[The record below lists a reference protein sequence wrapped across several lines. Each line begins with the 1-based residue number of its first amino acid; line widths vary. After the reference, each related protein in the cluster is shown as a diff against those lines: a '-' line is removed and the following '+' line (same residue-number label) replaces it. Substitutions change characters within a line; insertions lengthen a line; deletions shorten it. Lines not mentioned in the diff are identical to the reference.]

1 MIKRIITVLSKKLAM
16 ARSKDKPT
24 PNWEDIRK
32 VLNQTAEIQARAAKQ
47 QAAWQASWEAQR
59 AQEHKER
66 EHERE
71 QEHKERERERAHERQ
86 EERRRF
92 AAWEASMNRVLKD
105 MGVRVGGLTNNV
117 GKIAEE
123 YFFNALKNKK
133 TITINGARFTNNN
146 VLADKRF
153 KKQKKSMQCDL
164 VLTNTRYLAI
174 VEVKFYLHPDD
185 VARFDTKLRQVL
197 PEVLPAKYQHLQL
210 IPVIGCLGLSLKAK
224 EDAQERGFALL
235 RQYGET
241 ARFESEH
248 LRLRP
253 LSIRKQD

>member
-1 MIKRIITVLSKKLAM
+1 M
-16 ARSKDKPT
+16 
-24 PNWEDIRK
+24 
-32 VLNQTAEIQARAAKQ
+32 
-47 QAAWQASWEAQR
+47 
-59 AQEHKER
+59 
-66 EHERE
+66 
-71 QEHKERERERAHERQ
+71 
-86 EERRRF
+86 
-92 AAWEASMNRVLKD
+92 
-105 MGVRVGGLTNNV
+105 
-117 GKIAEE
+117 
-123 YFFNALKNKK
+123 
-133 TITINGARFTNNN
+133 
-146 VLADKRF
+146 
-153 KKQKKSMQCDL
+153 
-164 VLTNTRYLAI
+164 LTNTRYLAI

-253 LSIRKQD
+253 LLIRKQD